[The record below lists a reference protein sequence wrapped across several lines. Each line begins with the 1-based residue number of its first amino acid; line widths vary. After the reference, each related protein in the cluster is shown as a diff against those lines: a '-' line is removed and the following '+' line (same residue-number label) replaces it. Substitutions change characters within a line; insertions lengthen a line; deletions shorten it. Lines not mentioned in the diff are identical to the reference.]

1 MERLGHPEIGKGVF
15 QWLNRVRITH
25 HPFLYWFQK
34 YSIDGVPE
42 WETPAVD
49 QTAMIPWGLEQLLPR
64 NGRPRLRLERL
75 ADGRAGGP
83 GLPG

>member
-1 MERLGHPEIGKGVF
+1 MERLGHSEISRGVLL
-15 QWLNRVRITH
+15 WLNKVRTSH

-49 QTAMIPWGLEQLLPR
+49 QTALIPWSLDATTGT
-64 NGRPRLRLERL
+64 L
-75 ADGRAGGP
+75 AISSSSPVSGP
-83 GLPG
+83 WSSKQRGLPG